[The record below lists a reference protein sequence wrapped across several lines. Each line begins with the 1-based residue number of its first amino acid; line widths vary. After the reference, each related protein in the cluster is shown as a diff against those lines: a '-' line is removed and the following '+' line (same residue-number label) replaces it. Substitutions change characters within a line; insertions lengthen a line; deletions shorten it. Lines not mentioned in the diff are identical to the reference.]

1 LLLLPEAARPQ
12 SYITPKDESMQL
24 DGALQQDVTNDYSIA
39 AFALIVIE
47 GALIGALLVERRR
60 HRRTELARHQAS
72 KQAQGELEWLTAR
85 LLDFQEGE
93 RRRLARELHDGTAQN
108 LFALSIN
115 LSRLERGPV
124 KPSEVQGVLVE
135 CTKLC
140 DEALQEIRTLS
151 YLLHPPMLDQKGL
164 TGAVKSY
171 VDGFTKRSGIT
182 VDLRSMSDVGR
193 LPLDVEMA
201 LFRIVQESL
210 TNVRRHSGGAL
221 AEIRLYKTDDT
232 VVLQI
237 RDFGRGMAKGGPA
250 NAVETGVGI
259 PGMQQRV
266 RQLGGVL
273 KIESN
278 DSGTA
283 VTAKVPIER
292 GIDPA

>member
-1 LLLLPEAARPQ
+1 MLLLPPAAPPQ
-12 SYITPKDESMQL
+12 SSITAKAPK
-24 DGALQQDVTNDYSIA
+24 DYSIGT
-39 AFALIVIE
+39 FALIIGE

-60 HRRTELARHQAS
+60 HRRTEADRLEAS
-72 KQAQGELEWLTAR
+72 KRAQGELEWLTAR

-124 KPSEVQGVLVE
+124 KPSEVQGVVAE

-151 YLLHPPMLDQKGL
+151 YLLHPPLLDQKGL
-164 TGAVKSY
+164 QGAVKSY
-171 VDGFTKRSGIT
+171 VDGFSKRSGIT
-182 VDLRSMSDVGR
+182 VDMRSMMDVGR

-210 TNVRRHSGGAL
+210 TNVKRHSGGAW
-221 AEIRLYKTDDT
+221 AEIHLNKSDDT

-237 RDFGRGMAKGGPA
+237 RDFGRGMARKT
-250 NAVETGVGI
+250 NAVEEGVGI

-273 KIESN
+273 EIESN

-283 VTAKVPIER
+283 VTAKVPIEK
-292 GIDPA
+292 GTNLA

>member
-1 LLLLPEAARPQ
+1 
-12 SYITPKDESMQL
+12 
-24 DGALQQDVTNDYSIA
+24 VTNDYSIA

-60 HRRTELARHQAS
+60 HRRTELARLQAS

-115 LSRLERGPV
+115 LSRLERGPI
-124 KPSEVQGVLVE
+124 KPSEVQGVLAE

-164 TGAVKSY
+164 TGAVKAY

-182 VDLRSMSDVGR
+182 VDLRSMADVGR

-210 TNVRRHSGGAL
+210 TNVRRHSGGDW
-221 AEIRLYKTDDT
+221 AEIRLYKTGDT

-237 RDFGRGMAKGGPA
+237 RDFGRGMAKGVPA

-273 KIESN
+273 EIESN

-283 VTAKVPIER
+283 VTAKVPIEK
-292 GIDPA
+292 GINPA